1 MSSDQSWS
9 KVDRKKERRNKALL
23 SQPDSHVSHFQPM
36 PQSLQNDD
44 EFNPAS
50 APHDWPIRSERSRW
64 SPSKASLPPVTCPVQ
79 EGATALQSSVQEYLP
94 EGAAQ
99 SAPPDEQVQ
108 LLPSEL
114 EKMSFQHNRAMYTQ
128 RNSVARPLHGPQTY
142 QPQTHSSTGCNPSGP
157 LAELQQQ
164 PNSNIPPQEMTH
176 RHSFHSMPS
185 QQSYAPASP
194 AATAEHWN
202 VGFKAGQESSAQS
215 SGGSATQSAASP
227 CCFQTALHLHCLA
240 DFVTPA
246 HKSCHILAHAY

>member
-1 MSSDQSWS
+1 MWKQSHAMSSDQSWS

-23 SQPDSHVSHFQPM
+23 S
-36 PQSLQNDD
+36 
-44 EFNPAS
+44 AS

-128 RNSVARPLHGPQTY
+128 RNSVARPFHGPQTY